1 MYVRI
6 HIVDLYERVIFIAMN
21 IDTKVLHVSLQGL
34 IFSVL
39 AILNLFTRSSLSL
52 VIPAVFLLALLCS
65 HIAYYTLWK
74 WQC

>member
-65 HIAYYTLWK
+65 HIAYNTWK
-74 WQC
+74 C